1 MSVSTITKCKCM
13 PSIMGFPGGSVVKS
27 LPANAGDQGSIPGPG
42 RSSGEW
48 QPTLVFLPGKS
59 HGQGSLAGYCP
70 WGRRELNMTEHAHRP
85 FQSQRSCL
93 WLWIGI
99 WVEPW
104 NQLQST
110 KGAVEMGKVV
120 TFISRA
126 ENPGHPPGGL
136 WEGSEYG
143 WVGSYCSWTKWS
155 ATSEFATPNS

>member
-1 MSVSTITKCKCM
+1 MMKIQTEL
-13 PSIMGFPGGSVVKS
+13 GSWLLGLVYFYCS
-27 LPANAGDQGSIPGPG
+27 GSQSQAACSKLVEKDRVNLGWS
-42 RSSGEW
+42 RKW
-48 QPTLVFLPGKS
+48 QPTPVFLPGKS
-59 HGQGSLAGYCP
+59 HGQGSLAGYSP
-70 WGRRELNMTEHAHRP
+70 WGRRELDMIERTCRP
-85 FQSQRSCL
+85 FQSQRTCL

-143 WVGSYCSWTKWS
+143 WVGSYCS
-155 ATSEFATPNS
+155 

>member
-1 MSVSTITKCKCM
+1 MMKIQTELASWLLGLVYFYCT
-13 PSIMGFPGGSVVKS
+13 GSQS
-27 LPANAGDQGSIPGPG
+27 LAPCSRLLEKDRVNLDWS
-42 RSSGEW
+42 RKW